1 MGTRVGR
8 RLVGALAVVAG
19 ALTACTGSP
28 SPGANST
35 WPAVTTAAS
44 TTTSVTPSST
54 TTTLDAQA
62 ALQAEAV
69 EAVKKYYEAWNRAV
83 VSRDSK
89 ELKAMSLPQCEGCAS
104 DISDIDELKA
114 TNRTAR
120 GGAIVLENVIGLPG
134 EDSGVLV
141 QGDSTRAPVKIYSS
155 KGVLVDSYPENKVVN
170 RIWVLARSGA
180 RLVVKTIS

>member
-1 MGTRVGR
+1 MGTRLGR
-8 RLVGALAVVAG
+8 RVVGALAVVAG
-19 ALTACTGSP
+19 ALAGCTGSP
-28 SPGANST
+28 SPSASSS
-35 WPAVTTAAS
+35 WPTVTTSS
-44 TTTSVTPSST
+44 TTTSATPSST
-54 TTTLDAQA
+54 TTTRDAQA

-89 ELKAMSLPQCEGCAS
+89 ELKAMSLPQCEGCTS

-114 TNRTAR
+114 KNQTAR
-120 GGAIVLENVIGLPG
+120 GGAIVLENVTGLPG
-134 EDSGVLV
+134 EDSGILV

-155 KGVLVDSYPENKVVN
+155 KGVLVNSYPEDKVEN
-170 RIWVLARSGA
+170 RIWVLARSGG